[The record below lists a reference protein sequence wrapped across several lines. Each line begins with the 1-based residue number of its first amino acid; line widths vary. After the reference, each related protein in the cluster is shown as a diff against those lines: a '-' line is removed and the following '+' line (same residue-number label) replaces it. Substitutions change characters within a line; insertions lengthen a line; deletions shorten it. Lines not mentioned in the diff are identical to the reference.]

1 MSGPW
6 GPVQRY
12 FRGRAR
18 ENRDEL
24 WNVACALVR
33 IRVPPT
39 RSPRRAMPVISVRD
53 LRKTYHY
60 TRRRRGF
67 AGALRGLFDPDIRTI
82 EAVSGISF
90 GIEAR
95 ERVAIIGPNGAGKS
109 TTLKILSGILEP
121 TSGDAEVLGLVP
133 WRQRRALAY
142 RIGVVFGQR
151 SQLWA
156 ELPARDSFAL
166 LRRVYDQ
173 EPRTFALRQSML
185 VERFG
190 ISGILDQPVQRL
202 SLGQRMRCE
211 IVASLLHEPQLLF
224 LDEPTIG
231 LDITA
236 KAAIRDFIRDHAR
249 EEGQT
254 VLLTSHDTRDI
265 ELVCDRVIV
274 ISEGRIV
281 VDQPT
286 EQLRRQFLA
295 RKVVTL
301 QSIAPAVVLDLPGV
315 VRRPSDAHMSIFEVD
330 TRVARVDQVIEL
342 ALAQGGI
349 EDVTIEDPPME
360 EVVREIY
367 AAAR

>member
-1 MSGPW
+1 MS
-6 GPVQRY
+6 
-12 FRGRAR
+12 
-18 ENRDEL
+18 
-24 WNVACALVR
+24 
-33 IRVPPT
+33 
-39 RSPRRAMPVISVRD
+39 VISVRA
-53 LRKTYHY
+53 LKKTYRY

-67 AGALRGLFDPDIRTI
+67 AGALTGAFAPDIRHI
-82 EAVSGISF
+82 EAVKGISF
-90 GIEAR
+90 EIGAG

-121 TSGDAEVLGLVP
+121 TSGEASVLGLVP
-133 WRQRRALAY
+133 WRERMTLAY

-151 SQLWA
+151 TQLWP

-173 EPRTFALRQSML
+173 DSATFAARLARLS
-185 VERFG
+185 ERFG
-190 ISGILDQPVQRL
+190 LAPFLDQPVQRL

-211 IVASLLHEPQLLF
+211 IVASLLHAPELLF

-236 KAAIRDFIRDHAR
+236 KAAIRDFIREHAR
-249 EEGQT
+249 DEGET
-254 VLLTSHDTRDI
+254 VVLTSHDTRDI

-274 ISEGRIV
+274 INDGRIV

-295 RKVVTL
+295 RKLVTL
-301 QSIAPAVVLDLPGV
+301 QSVAPAIALDLPGV
-315 VRRPSDAHMSIFEVD
+315 LRRSSEPHTSIFEVD
-330 TRVARVDQVIEL
+330 TRVARVEEVIAK
-342 ALAQGGI
+342 ALAEGGI

>member
-1 MSGPW
+1 
-6 GPVQRY
+6 
-12 FRGRAR
+12 
-18 ENRDEL
+18 
-24 WNVACALVR
+24 
-33 IRVPPT
+33 
-39 RSPRRAMPVISVRD
+39 MPVISVRD
-53 LRKTYHY
+53 LRKTYRY
-60 TRRRRGF
+60 TKRQRGF
-67 AGALRGLFDPDIRTI
+67 GGALKGLFVPDIQSI

-90 GIEAR
+90 EVEAR

-121 TSGDAEVLGLVP
+121 TSGAADVLGLTP
-133 WRQRRALAY
+133 WRERRALAY

-173 EPRTFALRQSML
+173 KPQTFAARQSML

-190 ISGILDQPVQRL
+190 LSAFLDQPVQRL

-211 IVASLLHEPQLLF
+211 IVASLLHAPQLLF

-301 QSIAPAVVLDLPGV
+301 QSVAHAIVLDLPGV
-315 VRRPSDAHMSIFEVD
+315 ARRPSEAHTSIFEVD

-367 AAAR
+367 ASAR

>member
-1 MSGPW
+1 MS
-6 GPVQRY
+6 
-12 FRGRAR
+12 
-18 ENRDEL
+18 
-24 WNVACALVR
+24 
-33 IRVPPT
+33 
-39 RSPRRAMPVISVRD
+39 VISVHALKKSYRYAK
-53 LRKTYHY
+53 RG
-60 TRRRRGF
+60 RGF
-67 AGALRGLFDPDIRTI
+67 AGALRAVFSPEIKTV
-82 EAVSGISF
+82 EAVTGISF
-90 GIEAR
+90 EIAAR

-121 TSGDAEVLGLVP
+121 SSGDVDVLGYVP
-133 WRQRRALAY
+133 WRERRALAY

-151 SQLWA
+151 SQLWP
-156 ELPARDSFAL
+156 ELPPRDSFAL
-166 LRRVYDQ
+166 LKRVYDQ
-173 EPRTFALRQSML
+173 EDEVFARRQAAL

-190 ISGILDQPVQRL
+190 ISSILDQPVQRL

-211 IVASLLHEPQLLF
+211 IVASLLHAPSLLF

-236 KAAIRDFIRDHAR
+236 KAAIRDFIREHAR

-281 VDQPT
+281 VDEPT
-286 EQLRRQFLA
+286 DQLRRKFLS

-301 QSIAPAVVLDLPGV
+301 QSISAAIAVDLPGV
-315 VRRPSDAHMSIFEVD
+315 TRQPSEPHFSIFDVD
-330 TRVARVDQVIEL
+330 TRVARVDQVIEM

-349 EDVTIEDPPME
+349 EDITIEDPPME